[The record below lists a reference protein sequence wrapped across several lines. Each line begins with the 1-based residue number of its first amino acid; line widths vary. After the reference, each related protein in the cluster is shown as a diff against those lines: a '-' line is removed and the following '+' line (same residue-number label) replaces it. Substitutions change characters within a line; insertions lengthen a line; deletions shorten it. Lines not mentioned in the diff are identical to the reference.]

1 MDIVKIRIAII
12 FAFAAILCGCSQKD
26 KPADIIGEWNLT
38 DMELTKSVSI
48 GTETIDIYISF
59 AADNT
64 FNLWQFIGA
73 GRYEHFTGTWA
84 LTEGLLTG
92 KYSDGAEWGNA
103 YTVSCSDDIL
113 TMTATVNSSDV
124 YVYTRCTIP
133 ENIKQ

>member
-1 MDIVKIRIAII
+1 MRRIFMFILSAI
-12 FAFAAILCGCSQKD
+12 ALCCCNEKE

-48 GTETIDIYISF
+48 GAETIDIYISF

-73 GRYEHFTGTWA
+73 GRYEHFSGTWA

-133 ENIKQ
+133 DNIKQ